1 MNSLPFLNALAV
13 SALVGLSACSTSE
26 AQQVQARQVS
36 SFEAVQA
43 SGAVNIYL
51 RQGATTEVKVDA
63 APELLEYIKTEV
75 SGNTLRIYRDK
86 KFSLSELMRSKP
98 VKVYV
103 TSPKFEGIEV
113 SGACDVK
120 GETPI
125 KADDFRINASG
136 ASDVTLTLNARS
148 VSTDASGAS
157 DIRLDGRVERQR
169 VQISGSSDYRAADLR
184 SDKAD
189 VDASGASDAYVFVDE
204 ELSSRSSG
212 ASDVRNKGK
221 ARVR

>member
-1 MNSLPFLNALAV
+1 MKSFMFLNALAV
-13 SALVGLSACSTSE
+13 SALVSLSACSTSE
-26 AQQVQARQVS
+26 AQQVRQVGT
-36 SFEAVQA
+36 FETVKV
-43 SGAVNIYL
+43 SGAMNLYL
-51 RQGATTEVKVDA
+51 RQGPTTEVKIDA
-63 APELLEYIKTEV
+63 SPELVDYIKTEV

-86 KFSLSELMRSKP
+86 KFSLSELMHSKS

-103 TSPKFEGIEV
+103 TTPRLEGIEV

-125 KADDFRINASG
+125 KARDFHINASG
-136 ASDVTLTLNARS
+136 ASDVTLTLNANS

-157 DIRLDGRVERQR
+157 DIRLDGRVETQR
-169 VQISGSSDYRAADLR
+169 VQISGSSDYRASDLR

-189 VDASGASDAYVFVDE
+189 IDASGASDAYVFVDE

-212 ASDVRNKGK
+212 ASDVRNKGR
-221 ARVR
+221 ARSGR